1 MRSRYHIREGIILRR
16 KALPSGDVVVTL
28 LSEDGKWRGIAKKGK
43 RIGGHL
49 GKLSLFHD
57 VTVQHYYQ
65 NRDDSL
71 VIITQVQLNG
81 ALPGLTQPDVYPYA
95 HLLAELT
102 DQLTAD
108 VHPGEQM
115 YTYLASALRGLV
127 QHSEPS
133 NVALVMS
140 WKLLGQAGLAP
151 RVSKCGGC
159 GRAAKTPD
167 ARVYLDIAAGSL
179 LCDACQQTYKRHGG
193 LWLEPPEYT
202 QLRAILQ
209 QTAKATL
216 AEPFVVTPFQW
227 SLLARYLA
235 YHVQPLESLTG
246 ILRTQKSI
254 KPSLIKDAPAAPIN
268 VIKNNVIQD
277 NVAQDDAPSMSRDE
291 FAADEHVIAKQ

>member
-28 LSEDGKWRGIAKKGK
+28 LSQDGKWRGIAKKGK

-115 YTYLASALRGLV
+115 YTYLASAFRGLV
-127 QHSEPS
+127 QHPDPS

-159 GRAAKTPD
+159 GRASSEAPTEE
-167 ARVYLDIAAGSL
+167 RVYLDVAAGSL

-193 LWLEPPEYT
+193 MWLEPPEYT

-246 ILRTQKSI
+246 ILRTQKNI
-254 KPSLIKDAPAAPIN
+254 KTGSVDTTSTSPIN
-268 VIKNNVIQD
+268 SSKAKRLSTD
-277 NVAQDDAPSMSRDE
+277 TSTFEDDHATDK
-291 FAADEHVIAKQ
+291 HVIAKH